1 MSAEN
6 GAPETLSRKRKFEND
21 DASEYEAK
29 RKQLEQQDAELSDQP
44 ELLDLADEVLME
56 ILIKLDGE
64 SLHNLGL

>member
-1 MSAEN
+1 MSADDGTFEKS
-6 GAPETLSRKRKFEND
+6 SRKRKFDSDEAEEN
-21 DASEYEAK
+21 EAK
-29 RKQLEQQDAELSDQP
+29 RKQLNEQESFEELP